1 MDDKEELM
9 QEMWNKWKPYNEGN
23 GGKWR
28 SYVVSSNEASVLET
42 EADCVTLV
50 QSDSGLYLA

>member
-9 QEMWNKWKPYNEGN
+9 NEMWNKWKPYNEGS

-28 SYVVSSNEASVLET
+28 SYVVSSNEASILET

-50 QSDSGLYLA
+50 KSDNGLYLA

>member
-9 QEMWNKWKPYNEGN
+9 TEMWNKWKPYNQGN

-28 SYVVSSNEASVLET
+28 SYVVSSNEASILET

>member
-28 SYVVSSNEASVLET
+28 SYVVSSNEASILET

-50 QSDSGLYLA
+50 KSDSGLYLA

>member
-1 MDDKEELM
+1 MEELM
-9 QEMWNKWKPYNEGN
+9 EEMWNKWKPYNEGI

-28 SYVVSSNEASVLET
+28 SYVVSSNEASILET

-50 QSDSGLYLA
+50 KSDSGIYVQ